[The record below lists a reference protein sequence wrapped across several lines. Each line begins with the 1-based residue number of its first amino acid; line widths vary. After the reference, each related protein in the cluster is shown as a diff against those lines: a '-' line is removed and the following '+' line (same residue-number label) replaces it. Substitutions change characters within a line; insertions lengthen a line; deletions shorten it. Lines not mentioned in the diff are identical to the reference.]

1 MKKLAIVGGTLID
14 GNGGKPVPDAVVL
27 IEDDKIIEVGEGQRD
42 GFADGT
48 QVIEAHG
55 RYVIPGF
62 VNANVHLIDGFA
74 IMLGRGIE
82 YLARFEGRLHEVI
95 EEAAQVAL
103 ANGMT
108 TVFDTWN
115 ALGPVLYSRDRIASG
130 AVPGARLFA
139 CGNIVGMGG
148 PFSADFMPDARTQT
162 TRTFADRIDE
172 LFAAGVGRR
181 LAALPPQEVRAIV
194 RDYLTTGVDFLK
206 FAISD
211 HILKEVSNPH
221 LTFSERV
228 QRVIAEETRA
238 AGKPLVSHTTSLE
251 SLNCAIELG
260 VNAMMHCTL
269 TAQVPIPD
277 DLIEQM
283 IKKRVW
289 GEIQPVTN
297 AFQALLDASG
307 NMLAG
312 YAGGVHREST
322 MRLIRAGAPI
332 LMGTDAG
339 CTDPDDLCDH
349 PPVLLSDRPW
359 TLGKDH
365 FLWFRSMHEMGMK
378 PMDILMAATRNP
390 ALAYGKDHLIGT
402 IAPGR
407 YADILVLEA
416 DPLADVENLSRIQ
429 TILQAGRVIDSAS
442 LPVKKVVTDY
452 PRMEAHQ
459 RRGRFPA
466 ADA

>member
-1 MKKLAIVGGTLID
+1 
-14 GNGGKPVPDAVVL
+14 
-27 IEDDKIIEVGEGQRD
+27 
-42 GFADGT
+42 
-48 QVIEAHG
+48 
-55 RYVIPGF
+55 
-62 VNANVHLIDGFA
+62 
-74 IMLGRGIE
+74 
-82 YLARFEGRLHEVI
+82 
-95 EEAAQVAL
+95 
-103 ANGMT
+103 
-108 TVFDTWN
+108 
-115 ALGPVLYSRDRIASG
+115 
-130 AVPGARLFA
+130 
-139 CGNIVGMGG
+139 
-148 PFSADFMPDARTQT
+148 
-162 TRTFADRIDE
+162 
-172 LFAAGVGRR
+172 
-181 LAALPPQEVRAIV
+181 
-194 RDYLTTGVDFLK
+194 
-206 FAISD
+206 
-211 HILKEVSNPH
+211 
-221 LTFSERV
+221 
-228 QRVIAEETRA
+228 
-238 AGKPLVSHTTSLE
+238 
-251 SLNCAIELG
+251 
-260 VNAMMHCTL
+260 
-269 TAQVPIPD
+269 
-277 DLIEQM
+277 M